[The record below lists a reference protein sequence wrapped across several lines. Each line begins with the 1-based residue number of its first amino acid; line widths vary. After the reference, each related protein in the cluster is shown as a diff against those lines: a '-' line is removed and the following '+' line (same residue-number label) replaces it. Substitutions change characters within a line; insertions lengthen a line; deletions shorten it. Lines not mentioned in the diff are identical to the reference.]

1 MFLLPARL
9 MSNRYRRATRFCF
22 AWTLALSLCGC
33 TREWQVGQ
41 TTVFA
46 YAVWL
51 PVATA
56 VAGIFAIV
64 CGLYVIRHVKRE
76 KRLRES
82 LPHLALP
89 SSCANSPA
97 VYTILE
103 FSKTVRSTLFG
114 TIFIIGGAV
123 AVIFIAPIQYL
134 EKVRVSD
141 DGFVI
146 ESGFWIWPTV
156 LDIRFRDVSRIDF
169 TAETRREGRANTTD
183 DYLVCH
189 FINGGGRRISTDKLL
204 NPRAVEKI
212 IGFAQERNIPVKDS
226 R

>member
-1 MFLLPARL
+1 
-9 MSNRYRRATRFCF
+9 MSNRYRQATRFCF
-22 AWTLALSLCGC
+22 ACALALFLGGC
-33 TREWQVGQ
+33 TREWQAGK

-56 VAGIFAIV
+56 VAGIFATV
-64 CGLYVIRHVKRE
+64 CGLYVIRCVNRQ

-89 SSCANSPA
+89 SACRNFPD
-97 VYTILE
+97 VYKILE
-103 FSKTVRSTLFG
+103 FTKTVRSTLFG
-114 TIFIIGGAV
+114 TILIIGGAV

-134 EKVRVSD
+134 ENVRISD

-156 LDIRFRDVSRIDF
+156 LDIRFRDVSRIEV
-169 TAETRREGRANTTD
+169 TAETRRGGRANTTD

-189 FINGGGRRISTDKLL
+189 FINGDGRRISTDKLL

-212 IGFAQERNIPVKDS
+212 IGFAREQNIPVKDS

>member
-1 MFLLPARL
+1 ML
-9 MSNRYRRATRFCF
+9 MSNRYRRATRLCF
-22 AWTLALSLCGC
+22 ACALALFLAGC
-33 TREWQVGQ
+33 TRERQDGK

-46 YAVWL
+46 YAAWL

-56 VAGIFAIV
+56 AAGIFAMI
-64 CGLYVIRHVKRE
+64 GGFYVIRHVKRQKCLPE
-76 KRLRES
+76 V

-89 SSCANSPA
+89 SAYRNSPDL
-97 VYTILE
+97 YKILE
-103 FSKTVRSTLFG
+103 FTKTVRSTSVG
-114 TIFIIGGAV
+114 TILIIGGAV

-134 EKVRVSD
+134 EKVYVSD

-156 LDIRFRDVSRIDF
+156 LDIRFRDVSRIEF

-189 FINGGGRRISTDKLL
+189 FINGDGRRISTDNLL

-212 IGFAQERNIPVKDS
+212 IEFARERNIPVKDS